1 MKERIDTLHRRAV
14 HPFEAHNDYI
24 QSPREV
30 LLAALD
36 QRAELLEAVTEAL
49 DWYQHADAEK
59 GQEGFPAGVLRAAK
73 ARAEAP

>member
-1 MKERIDTLHRRAV
+1 MKERIELLHRGAKANRGELIPLVNA
-14 HPFEAHNDYI
+14 EC
-24 QSPREV
+24 

-73 ARAEAP
+73 ANAEAP